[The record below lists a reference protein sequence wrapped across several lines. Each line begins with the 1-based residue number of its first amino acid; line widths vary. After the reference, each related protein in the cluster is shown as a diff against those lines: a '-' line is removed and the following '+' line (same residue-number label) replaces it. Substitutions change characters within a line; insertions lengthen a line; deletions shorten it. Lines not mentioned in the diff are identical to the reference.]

1 MKRKDRLLTGPETVL
16 LLGVVLIAC
25 TLLSFLF
32 GRYPVPFK
40 ELCGILWN
48 KFLPAQGPFLH

>member
-48 KFLPAQGPFLH
+48 KDRKSVV